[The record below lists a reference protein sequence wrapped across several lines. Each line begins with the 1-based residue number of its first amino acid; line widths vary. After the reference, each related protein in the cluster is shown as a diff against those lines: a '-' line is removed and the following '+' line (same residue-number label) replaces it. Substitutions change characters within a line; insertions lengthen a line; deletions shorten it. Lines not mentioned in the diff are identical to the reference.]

1 MSMSI
6 QTDSDGCPVGV
17 ACPMD
22 GFQTDCPFLWTKDC
36 PHWHP
41 IGTIDDLINRRE
53 KMNYEK
59 FNDAMCRLRQAEED
73 FNKALRD
80 VYTAIN
86 EAERKPSHKETVEY
100 LKANMY

>member
-1 MSMSI
+1 
-6 QTDSDGCPVGV
+6 
-17 ACPMD
+17 
-22 GFQTDCPFLWTKDC
+22 
-36 PHWHP
+36 
-41 IGTIDDLINRRE
+41 
-53 KMNYEK
+53 MNYEK

-86 EAERKPSHKETVEY
+86 EADRKPSHKETVEY